1 MNKTHVYF
9 MKVILALMV
18 VVTMMSCEKPLIES
32 GESKVDNS
40 KEASNL
46 TVSIYQIEHTPFAS
60 FSRTAISDASTRV
73 NFAIYD
79 ADGTR
84 VKQTNQQL
92 GDADFGT
99 ASFQLAKGTYQ
110 VVVVAH
116 SASSNPTMTDPTKIQ
131 FTNSTG
137 YTDTFLSN
145 QMVTIGDVHQ
155 NLSVSL
161 NRIVSMCRF
170 VITDNYPQEV
180 ATMRFQYKGGS
191 GAFNAATG
199 LGSVNSTQKLE
210 VSAATGQKQ
219 FDLYTFLHSTEGTIH
234 LTVTAHDASD
244 NVINEQEF
252 DVLMKQNEITWLS
265 GPYFSDSNTQ
275 TMSMTLDVNTEW
287 AGETHLTY

>member
-1 MNKTHVYF
+1 MNKTQAIL
-9 MKVILALMV
+9 MKMTLALMM
-18 VVTMMSCEKPLIES
+18 VVTMMSCEKPVIES
-32 GESKVDNS
+32 GESKAES
-40 KEASNL
+40 GKQECNL

-60 FSRTAISDASTRV
+60 LSRTAVSDVCTRV

-79 ADGTR
+79 ADGIR

-116 SASSNPTMTDPTKIQ
+116 SGTGNPTMTDPTKIQ
-131 FTNSTG
+131 FTNATG
-137 YTDTFLSN
+137 YTDTFLYN
-145 QMVTIGDVHQ
+145 QTITIGDVAQ

-161 NRIVSMCRF
+161 SRIVSLCRF

-180 ATMRFQYKGGS
+180 ALMRFQYKGGS
-191 GAFNAATG
+191 GAFDAATG

-210 VSAATGQKQ
+210 VSASTGQKQ
-219 FDLYTFLHSTEGTIH
+219 FDLYTFLHDTTGTIH

-252 DVLMKQNEITWLS
+252 DVPMTQNQITWIS

-275 TMSMTLDVNTEW
+275 TMSLTLDVDTEW
-287 AGETHLTY
+287 AGESHITY